1 MSQNLPV
8 DPYRPPASAPPP
20 QRGRRP
26 WAWIVA
32 GTVWAVL
39 SLATVATI
47 AVKAA
52 GPLVSA
58 VTATP
63 SPSPTPSSTTAAPSG
78 PSDPVTTITMSTT
91 STPLPSVPVTGT
103 DPRPAAAAAWNA
115 AMPYYGTNDMRH
127 YCQIFAFGARYMY
140 RDLQECVD
148 TNGPEAAKLSPSERT
163 DAGDMRIKPDAMV
176 VLADRSVAFRESD
189 QYWPGHDDWVV
200 EDQSVIVMRN
210 VPHQGWRQVGYV
222 DANKASDSFGY
233 FPKGL
238 S

>member
-1 MSQNLPV
+1 MSQDLPV
-8 DPYRPPASAPPP
+8 DPYRSPAAPPP

-32 GTVWAVL
+32 GTVWAML
-39 SLATVATI
+39 SLAAVATI
-47 AVKAA
+47 AVKTVN
-52 GPLVSA
+52 PLI
-58 VTATP
+58 TAFATT
-63 SPSPTPSSTTAAPSG
+63 SPSPRLSSATSAAPSV
-78 PSDPVTTITMSTT
+78 PSDPVTSITMSTT
-91 STPLPSVPVTGT
+91 SSPLPSVPVTGT

-115 AMPYYGTNDMRH
+115 AMPFYGTNDMKH
-127 YCQIFAFGARYMY
+127 YCQIFAFGPRYMY
-140 RDLQECVD
+140 RDLKECMD
-148 TNGPEAAKLSPSERT
+148 LNGPEAAKLSPSERT